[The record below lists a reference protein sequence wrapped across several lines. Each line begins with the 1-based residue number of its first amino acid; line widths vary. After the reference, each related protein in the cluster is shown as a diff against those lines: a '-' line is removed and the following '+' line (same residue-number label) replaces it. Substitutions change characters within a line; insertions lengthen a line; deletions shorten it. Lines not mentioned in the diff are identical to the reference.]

1 MKLLFLDES
10 GDHSLE
16 KIDEDYPI
24 FVLGGVVVDRSYY
37 RTVLEPRVRDLKE
50 AIFGHGELILHT
62 TDIIRGRNGFE
73 ALNNPSLR

>member
-37 RTVLEPRVRDLKE
+37 RTV
-50 AIFGHGELILHT
+50 
-62 TDIIRGRNGFE
+62 
-73 ALNNPSLR
+73 